1 MSIEIDGIAKRIAD
15 AIGQPFFIDPYTVR
29 ISCSMGATV
38 YPEDGQEADAL
49 LNSAD
54 AAMYQ
59 AKRQGKNY
67 FQF

>member
-1 MSIEIDGIAKRIAD
+1 
-15 AIGQPFFIDPYTVR
+15 
-29 ISCSMGATV
+29 MGTAV